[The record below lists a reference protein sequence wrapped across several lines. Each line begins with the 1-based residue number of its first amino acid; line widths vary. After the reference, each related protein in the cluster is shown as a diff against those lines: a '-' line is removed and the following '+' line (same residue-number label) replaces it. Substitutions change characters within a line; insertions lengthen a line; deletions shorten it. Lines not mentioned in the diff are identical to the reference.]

1 LFTWVVAG
9 NNTVEPKPIEVGPA
23 TGDLTIVTAGLTEGD
38 RVVTAGQYK
47 LQAKA
52 PVVMASLP
60 PASGS
65 GK

>member
-1 LFTWVVAG
+1 VVAG
-9 NNTVEPKPIEVGPA
+9 NNTVEPHPIEVGPA
-23 TGDLTIVTAGLTEGD
+23 TADLTIVAAGLTEGD